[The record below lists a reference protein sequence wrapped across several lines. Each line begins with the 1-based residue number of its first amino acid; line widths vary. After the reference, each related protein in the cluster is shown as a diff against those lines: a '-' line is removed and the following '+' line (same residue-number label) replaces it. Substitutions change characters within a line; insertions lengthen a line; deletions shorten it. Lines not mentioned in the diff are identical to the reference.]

1 MEMGYAVVLTSGSVT
16 DPEFYQQLLEGAEYI
31 IAADGGATIATR
43 LGFRPTVLIG
53 DFDSLAKDELER
65 LRAQGVEIIRHPVEK
80 DKTDSHLA
88 VEYALGLPPA
98 TIILLG
104 PLQGRLDHVLAN
116 VGLLFTIRQ
125 AGKKGYLMD
134 EIQCCQLAERKCV
147 IQGRPGQLLSLVP
160 LSPLVTGVST
170 KGLGYPLQNAS
181 LHQGETLGISNFFVE
196 AEAEVTV
203 GSGDLLIVQNLRDDN

>member
-1 MEMGYAVVLTSGSVT
+1 MGYAVVLTSGSVT
-16 DPEFYQQLLEGAEYI
+16 DPEFYQQRLEGAEYI

-98 TIILLG
+98 KIILLG

-147 IQGRPGQLLSLVP
+147 IRSARTVLSLVP
-160 LSPLVTGVST
+160 CLRWSPVSI
-170 KGLGYPLQNAS
+170 KIGYPLQNAS
-181 LHQGETLGISNFFVE
+181 LHREKPWY
-196 AEAEVTV
+196 
-203 GSGDLLIVQNLRDDN
+203 